1 MDARDLT
8 DYKAE
13 LIREN
18 VERMRAENVQISV
31 RDACVPD
38 EDSENK
44 ADVLI
49 ADLPCS
55 GLGVLGKKTDLKYRV
70 SREQQEELAALQ
82 RNILGTVQSYVK
94 PGGILLYSTCT
105 ISQAENEENVRWFL
119 ERFPYEALSLE
130 DCLPEELAEKAAGG
144 SIHKG
149 YLQLLPGIH
158 RCDGFFIAKFRRK
171 PFAEHPA
178 RREDC

>member
-1 MDARDLT
+1 MGNITTISIRIDSDLKKQMENLCRTILNEGRAGIRCFGYNFSACGVQGYRT
-8 DYKAE
+8 DY
-13 LIREN
+13 N
-18 VERMRAENVQISV
+18 
-31 RDACVPD
+31 
-38 EDSENK
+38 
-44 ADVLI
+44 
-49 ADLPCS
+49 S
-55 GLGVLGKKTDLKYRV
+55 GNQDGRG
-70 SREQQEELAALQ
+70 LAATKSFDEAMIPTEPQ
-82 RNILGTVQSYVK
+82 CNPYFWFNTRIERRGTA
-94 PGGILLYSTCT
+94 GILPPCGV
-105 ISQAENEENVRWFL
+105 EEFWARFRWFL

-171 PFAEHPA
+171 PFAEHPT